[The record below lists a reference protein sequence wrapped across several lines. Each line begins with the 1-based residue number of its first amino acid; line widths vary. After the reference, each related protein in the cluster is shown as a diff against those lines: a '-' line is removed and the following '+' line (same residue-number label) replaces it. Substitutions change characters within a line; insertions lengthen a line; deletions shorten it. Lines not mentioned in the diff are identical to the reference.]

1 MHLGILHVDLTSEG
15 GLRMGTEQNRDR
27 HDELHCSFDR
37 EIDQSMIRNI
47 HDPAKNEVESEG
59 SDEELLFT

>member
-1 MHLGILHVDLTSEG
+1 
-15 GLRMGTEQNRDR
+15 MGTEQNRDR